1 VNPLLASCS
10 LSDADVERVPA
21 TSLAA
26 TALFRQARCKR
37 QNGERRGGI
46 EQQAGSHRA
55 VGGISK
61 HSTPPSVLRS
71 CPSARRRKTRLKCDE
86 MVYEAVVH
94 NGDDNVIG
102 RGKTIGGAVAW
113 LIAE

>member
-1 VNPLLASCS
+1 
-10 LSDADVERVPA
+10 
-21 TSLAA
+21 
-26 TALFRQARCKR
+26 
-37 QNGERRGGI
+37 
-46 EQQAGSHRA
+46 
-55 VGGISK
+55 
-61 HSTPPSVLRS
+61 
-71 CPSARRRKTRLKCDE
+71 